1 MIIILRSKY
10 VRKNPWKIQLCR
22 KLEGKK
28 KKEKKIG
35 GERKI
40 SNVVKTL
47 VKDKS
52 N

>member
-1 MIIILRSKY
+1 MIIVLRSKY
-10 VRKNPWKIQLCR
+10 VRKESMENTALQKTR
-22 KLEGKK
+22 GK

-40 SNVVKTL
+40 SIVVKTL